1 MHSVWVKKTYY
12 GPYQM
17 ATSIDQILRS
27 IWNKESAIFWKFYY
41 FIPAY
46 LVSETRNVKNIFFK
60 SIRRPLI
67 KFHYCLSVLGESEG
81 YTVKSK
87 EKDIAISDYPLLQ
100 TEFLYASKKGKA
112 EIEWE
117 FPVILIDFSSDV
129 FSV

>member
-1 MHSVWVKKTYY
+1 MTYSVISL
-12 GPYQM
+12 PYSVIGITFTVWTQF
-17 ATSIDQILRS
+17 R
-27 IWNKESAIFWKFYY
+27 F
-41 FIPAY
+41 
-46 LVSETRNVKNIFFK
+46 
-60 SIRRPLI
+60 
-67 KFHYCLSVLGESEG
+67 CLSVLGESEG

-87 EKDIAISDYPLLQ
+87 EKDIPISDYPLLQ